1 MKSRLRPAIA
11 GLVLALGLVGCSSST
26 DTTPSA
32 AETTASGPV
41 VTISGMAYSPASIT
55 VSVGDTV
62 TWVFDDNGMAHDVSG
77 LGDAKGKLRSPL
89 KKSGT
94 YTYTFTEPGTYD
106 YTCTPHPEMRGTVV
120 VQAQ

>member
-11 GLVLALGLVGCSSST
+11 GLVLALGVVGCSSTT
-26 DTTPSA
+26 DSTPSA
-32 AETTASGPV
+32 SETTASGPV
-41 VTISGMAYSPASIT
+41 VTVTAMAYSPASLT
-55 VSVGDTV
+55 VNVGDTV

-77 LGDAKGKLRSPL
+77 VGDARGKLRSPL

-106 YTCTPHPEMRGTVV
+106 YTCTPHPDMRGSVV
-120 VQAQ
+120 VQAP

>member
-11 GLVLALGLVGCSSST
+11 GLVLALGLAGCSSTT
-26 DTTPSA
+26 DSTPSA
-32 AETTASGPV
+32 PETTASGTV
-41 VTISGMAYSPASIT
+41 VTVSGMAYSPASIT

-94 YTYTFTEPGTYD
+94 YTYTFTEAGTYD

>member
-41 VTISGMAYSPASIT
+41 VIISGMAYSPASLT
-55 VSVGDTV
+55 VNVGDTV

>member
-1 MKSRLRPAIA
+1 M
-11 GLVLALGLVGCSSST
+11 
-26 DTTPSA
+26 
-32 AETTASGPV
+32 

>member
-11 GLVLALGLVGCSSST
+11 GLVLALGLVGCSSTT
-26 DTTPSA
+26 DSTPSA
-32 AETTASGPV
+32 PETTASGTV

>member
-1 MKSRLRPAIA
+1 M
-11 GLVLALGLVGCSSST
+11 
-26 DTTPSA
+26 
-32 AETTASGPV
+32 

-55 VSVGDTV
+55 VNVGDTV
-62 TWVFDDNGMAHDVSG
+62 TWVFDDNGMAHDVNG

-120 VQAQ
+120 VKTP